1 MDELHTLHMRIQQG
15 DRLAFQKLFDL
26 LWEPLYIYAQSIVM
40 DEEAAKDLVQEVW
53 IDYWKRCK
61 SIQNIAIDA
70 YLRQAVRYKVYNYLR
85 DQKFNTVQIEVIE
98 DLLTDEIAIDD
109 PATLQ
114 ENFFTTQSKLN
125 NVLKSLP
132 QRCREIFCLSREEG
146 MTNTEI
152 AIHYGISRRTV
163 ENQITFALKK
173 LREVLG
179 IFF

>member
-1 MDELHTLHMRIQQG
+1 MNEQHLLHTRIQQG
-15 DRLAFQKLFDL
+15 DRKAFQKLFDL
-26 LWEPLYIYAQSIVM
+26 LWKSLYVYAQSVVM
-40 DEEAAKDLVQEVW
+40 DEEVAKDLVQEVW

-61 SIQNIAIDA
+61 SIQNIDIES
-70 YLRQAVRYKVYNYLR
+70 YLRKAVRYKVYNYLR
-85 DQKFNTVQIEVIE
+85 GRKFNTVQIEVIE

-152 AIHYGISRRTV
+152 AIHYGISKRTV

>member
-26 LWEPLYIYAQSIVM
+26 LWKPLYIYAQSIVM

-85 DQKFNTVQIEVIE
+85 DRKFNTVQIEVIE
-98 DLLTDEIAIDD
+98 DLLTDEIVIEDR
-109 PATLQ
+109 
-114 ENFFTTQSKLN
+114 
-125 NVLKSLP
+125 KS
-132 QRCREIFCLSREEG
+132 
-146 MTNTEI
+146 
-152 AIHYGISRRTV
+152 V
-163 ENQITFALKK
+163 
-173 LREVLG
+173 V
-179 IFF
+179 

>member
-26 LWEPLYIYAQSIVM
+26 LWKPLYIYAQSIVM

-85 DQKFNTVQIEVIE
+85 DRKFNTVQIEVIE
-98 DLLTDEIAIDD
+98 DLLYYPKQT
-109 PATLQ
+109 
-114 ENFFTTQSKLN
+114 
-125 NVLKSLP
+125 
-132 QRCREIFCLSREEG
+132 
-146 MTNTEI
+146 
-152 AIHYGISRRTV
+152 
-163 ENQITFALKK
+163 
-173 LREVLG
+173 
-179 IFF
+179 

>member
-26 LWEPLYIYAQSIVM
+26 LWKPLYIYAQSIVM

-53 IDYWKRCK
+53 IDYW
-61 SIQNIAIDA
+61 
-70 YLRQAVRYKVYNYLR
+70 RQAVRYKVYNYLR
-85 DQKFNTVQIEVIE
+85 DRKFNTVQIEVIE
-98 DLLTDEIAIDD
+98 DLLTDEIVIDD

-125 NVLKSLP
+125 RVLKSLP

-152 AIHYGISRRTV
+152 AIHYGISKRTV
-163 ENQITFALKK
+163 ENQNTFALKK
-173 LREVLG
+173 LREILG
-179 IFF
+179 MFF

>member
-26 LWEPLYIYAQSIVM
+26 LWKPLYIYAQSIVM

-85 DQKFNTVQIEVIE
+85 DRKFNTVQIEV
-98 DLLTDEIAIDD
+98 IDD

-125 NVLKSLP
+125 RVLKSLP

-152 AIHYGISRRTV
+152 AIHYRISKRTV

-179 IFF
+179 MFF